1 MGSPETMNAST
12 RSGVPLE
19 AAQALARHLREKP
32 EAARRP
38 AAELARE
45 FGLSEQFVE
54 ELLESLTSPRESGQT
69 RQRVLTPIKKVFYWM
84 RVVFRS
90 LTAQPLTFVAIT
102 ATLSIASYL
111 VVEAFFVNS
120 PSEGP
125 LGPRNISL
133 HGDESLFL
141 SFALATLLLHV
152 ACYFRH
158 GMVRYPLFGAL
169 ICWLISAPT
178 IMTLIWFQYPERRV
192 ELAPA
197 LMIIAL
203 VMLFLNAVYAFI
215 GIAAAVWGGA
225 WRLRQKDLER
235 GKLPR
240 QELLERMFDV
250 QERLRAT
257 EGSSTQRKERAWER
271 LSDEFNR
278 YPWMFAVAMGMAH
291 ALLEVVLVGGFF
303 QKLMGGGPSS
313 PLGALVQ
320 LSLNA
325 LWFMLLVAIGF
336 FSKTTNRAVL
346 NSWLFVVAGLLPLL
360 IPFGNFGYRA
370 FLQAVAPTPFAFQLG
385 MALIIAAVASAG
397 ARVEERAAQD
407 KRLTQNDPAALVAEL
422 VRLQWQLS
430 PQTSDVCV
438 LVVDAARSA
447 EMKSLADAWTVEY
460 SFREYQTFLE
470 KIVHEEGGSII
481 STAGDGA
488 VSEFPAVEQAY
499 RAAQRVQTEIENFNR
514 KVNRLDRAFRLRV
527 GMHMGPVTGSINDVE
542 FSAVIDIAAHVQGSA
557 PIGGI
562 ALTGIVA
569 EHLKGEPLAQLAEPV
584 DGQTIYLSMR
594 PTSDA

>member
-1 MGSPETMNAST
+1 MSATE

-38 AAELARE
+38 ADELAKE
-45 FGLSEQFVE
+45 FGLSEEFVE
-54 ELLESLTSPRESGQT
+54 ELLESLTSPREAGKT
-69 RQRVLTPIKKVFYWM
+69 RQTVLSPIKRAFYAM
-84 RVVFRS
+84 RVAFRS
-90 LTAQPLTFVAIT
+90 LTAQPLTFISIT
-102 ATLSIASYL
+102 ATLSIAAYL
-111 VVEAFFVNS
+111 VVEAFVVNS

-125 LGPRNISL
+125 LGPERISL

-141 SFALATLLLHV
+141 SFAFSTMLLHV

-178 IMTLIWFQYPERRV
+178 IMTLIWFQYPERRI

-197 LMIIAL
+197 LMVIAL

-215 GIAAAVWGGA
+215 GVAAAVWGGA

-235 GKLPR
+235 GKLSR

-257 EGSSTQRKERAWER
+257 EGSATERKERAWER
-271 LSDEFNR
+271 LSDEFNQ

-303 QKLMGGGPSS
+303 QKLMGGGSSS
-313 PLGALVQ
+313 PLGALIY

-336 FSKTTNRAVL
+336 FSKTTVKAVL
-346 NSWLFVVAGLLPLL
+346 NSWLFVVAGLFPLL

-370 FLQAVAPTPFAFQLG
+370 FLQAATPTPLAFQLG
-385 MALIIAAVASAG
+385 IALVIAAVASAG
-397 ARVEERAAQD
+397 ARVEDRAAQD
-407 KRLTQNDPAALVAEL
+407 RRLTQNDPAALVAEL

-438 LVVDAARSA
+438 VSVDAARSA
-447 EMKSLADAWTVEY
+447 EMKSMADPWTVEY

-470 KIVHEEGGSII
+470 RIVHSEGGSII
-481 STAGDGA
+481 ATAGDGA
-488 VSEFPAVEQAY
+488 VAEFPTADQAY
-499 RAAQRVQTEIENFNR
+499 NAARRIQTEIENFNR
-514 KVNRLDRAFRLRV
+514 KINRLDRAFRLRV

-562 ALTGIVA
+562 ALTSVVA